1 MTDGFPPF
9 LDIVFFAMVA
19 AFLVLRLRSVLGRRT
34 GNERPPRPNPYT
46 PPKPG
51 EAEAAADNVTR
62 LPERRPVGETEPP
75 AAPRNALEA
84 GIAQIKI
91 ADPSFDARGFTA
103 GAKAAFEMI
112 LNAFAA
118 GNTGALRPLLADEVY
133 QRFAAAI
140 QERHAAGQV
149 LETTLVGIKNAEI
162 VEAAMTAAT
171 PW

>member
-1 MTDGFPPF
+1 M
-9 LDIVFFAMVA
+9 
-19 AFLVLRLRSVLGRRT
+19 
-34 GNERPPRPNPYT
+34 
-46 PPKPG
+46 
-51 EAEAAADNVTR
+51 
-62 LPERRPVGETEPP
+62 GETEPP

-162 VEAAMTAAT
+162 VEAAMNARDAVVTVKLESEQINVTRDVEGRTVDGDATQVTTIVDLWTFSRNTRARDPNWLLVATASQQ
-171 PW
+171 